1 MVGVSLA
8 AWYKDLYRSGLTYG
22 LRAGVFPDVYKA
34 ARLHLRRLLQKSWL
48 PKKKKESLKSTRV
61 QAMLQLRM
69 PLASAQASG
78 EEG

>member
-48 PKKKKESLKSTRV
+48 PKKKKNR
-61 QAMLQLRM
+61 
-69 PLASAQASG
+69 
-78 EEG
+78 